1 MFLLSAQ
8 VGWNKLEKAIACP
21 GTIQKCA
28 CQPREM
34 PVSPIPAETGQPN
47 TWMLPFRTNP
57 PKKNEHS
64 PSRCPMFIID
74 LLETGTTNQSPKIA
88 KRLAV
93 RLVQILLDAVF
104 HLAFGDV
111 VLQKSAA
118 AFVQV
123 GLHVSI
129 VDHMAPMAAMAAM
142 AAMAVPIQVPT
153 KARIFSKGSISNKH
167 PLQVEL
173 SENGHDISCI
183 FMRH

>member
-1 MFLLSAQ
+1 MSYVYHWSISA
-8 VGWNKLEKAIACP
+8 GLTRIRPW
-21 GTIQKCA
+21 
-28 CQPREM
+28 
-34 PVSPIPAETGQPN
+34 
-47 TWMLPFRTNP
+47 
-57 PKKNEHS
+57 
-64 PSRCPMFIID
+64 
-74 LLETGTTNQSPKIA
+74 ETGTTNQSPKIA

-129 VDHMAPMAAMAAM
+129 VDHMAPMAASWRRAGCSYSSPNKSPAF
-142 AAMAVPIQVPT
+142 
-153 KARIFSKGSISNKH
+153 FSKGSISNKH